1 LQDAR
6 RIRISKRHY
15 PQNSGRRIVGPS
27 SAGVGEPGADDF
39 VAPTFPIVKKISA
52 EPFLLAALVG
62 AAMLVLRHGWVISIA
77 VFVVLYSL
85 HAAYCLLTGVLVTGA
100 EISFPQAIVRFL
112 PLLVLGRMTRAI
124 GALDEI
130 TYIGQSFGSE
140 WVILRIVD
148 GSDVFCLAQ
157 RPSAVF

>member
-1 LQDAR
+1 MVENSRKAEVIS
-6 RIRISKRHY
+6 IRFWNFK
-15 PQNSGRRIVGPS
+15 
-27 SAGVGEPGADDF
+27 SAG
-39 VAPTFPIVKKISA
+39 
-52 EPFLLAALVG
+52 PFLLAALVG
-62 AAMLVLRHGWVISIA
+62 AAMLVLRHGWVIYIA

-100 EISFPQAIVRFL
+100 EISFPRAIVRFL